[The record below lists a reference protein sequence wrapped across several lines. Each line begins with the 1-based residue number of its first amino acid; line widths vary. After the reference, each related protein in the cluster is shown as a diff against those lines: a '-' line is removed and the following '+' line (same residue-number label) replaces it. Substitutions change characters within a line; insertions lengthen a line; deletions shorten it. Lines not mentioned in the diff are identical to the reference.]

1 MTNLPNMNGFSFPV
15 YLLAATVSHL
25 AVGLLSAAFPDSVAK
40 SQPLKC
46 PCRFLTRCWTGNNI
60 EPGTESGGECL
71 ISLVCAY
78 YLIMAGWLD

>member
-1 MTNLPNMNGFSFPV
+1 MGIDLQDLIPNGSEWLIIPNDKSPKHERIQFSG

-46 PCRFLTRCWTGNNI
+46 PCRFLTR
-60 EPGTESGGECL
+60 
-71 ISLVCAY
+71 
-78 YLIMAGWLD
+78 

>member
-1 MTNLPNMNGFSFPV
+1 MDLNGLSSQMTNLPNMNGFSFPV

-46 PCRFLTRCWTGNNI
+46 PELLDSLMLTGNNI
-60 EPGTESGGECL
+60 EPGNES
-71 ISLVCAY
+71 
-78 YLIMAGWLD
+78 